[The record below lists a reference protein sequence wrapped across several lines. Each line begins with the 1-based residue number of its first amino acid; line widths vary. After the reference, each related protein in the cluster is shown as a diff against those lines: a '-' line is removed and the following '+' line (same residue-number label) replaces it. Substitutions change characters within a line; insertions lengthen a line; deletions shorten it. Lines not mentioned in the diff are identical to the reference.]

1 MTEEANPLSPEN
13 RIKELEDLIA
23 AKDTEINSLRQ
34 SQQEWRDGLAKAR
47 AENVAILTGYRELL
61 LSQHPGI
68 EPEMLHGENIAAI
81 NASLAKAREIRAKI
95 KQSVLQ
101 ELAQNHVPSG
111 APGRQPPETTTLSPR
126 EKINYAVGGKH

>member
-1 MTEEANPLSPEN
+1 MTEEATNLSPEN
-13 RIKELEDLIA
+13 RVKELEDLIA
-23 AKDTEINSLRQ
+23 AKDAEINALRQ
-34 SQQEWRDGLAKAR
+34 SQQELCDGLAQAQ
-47 AENVAILTGYRELL
+47 AENGVTLTGYRELL
-61 LSQHPGI
+61 LSLHPGI

-81 NASLAKAREIRAKI
+81 NASLAKVRQMRAKM

-101 ELAQNHVPSG
+101 ELAQNRVPSG